1 LTTEVQIGPNGLT
14 GATCSLAK
22 DAGQRDAHVVDLG
35 LSREVHKMRLPRNIR
50 RRFYYPVADA
60 GAQLGYSRAESYR
73 RAEAGDIPTERD
85 GKFLLVPRRK
95 WDRIV
100 KRLLRG
106 ERTINSDSGA
116 TAT

>member
-1 LTTEVQIGPNGLT
+1 
-14 GATCSLAK
+14 
-22 DAGQRDAHVVDLG
+22 
-35 LSREVHKMRLPRNIR
+35 MRLPRNIR

-60 GAQLGYSRAESYR
+60 GKQLGYSRAEAYR

-100 KRLLRG
+100 KRIMCG
-106 ERTINSDSGA
+106 ERTIDSDPA
-116 TAT
+116 A